1 MPTFIAADGTAIA
14 YHLHGSGEPVVCL
27 PGGPML
33 DSAYLGDL
41 GGLAERR
48 QLVLVDF
55 RGTGA
60 SGTPADSGTYRC
72 DRLVEDVEALRAH
85 LGLDTVDL
93 LGHSA
98 GANVAVRYA
107 ERYPGRIRRLVLIT
121 PSTMALGIETS
132 PEVRDAVVRL
142 RADEPWFAAA
152 AAGWANIRDG
162 NATDADWEVTTPFA
176 FGRWDEVARA
186 VDAASKV
193 RRNDEAAAV
202 FRSEGAFDP
211 EATCAGLAALDVP
224 VLVVAGEMDWA
235 ACPPVV
241 GEVARLFGD
250 STFVVLDGAG
260 HYPWLDDPGRF
271 VAVVS
276 EFLESAG
283 GGAGTQT

>member
-1 MPTFIAADGTAIA
+1 MPTFAAADGTEIA
-14 YHLHGSGEPVVCL
+14 YHLHGSGEPTICL

-41 GGLAERR
+41 GGLAEGR

-107 ERYPGRIRRLVLIT
+107 ERYPGRIGRLVLIT
-121 PSTMALGIETS
+121 PSTMAVGIETS

-152 AAGWANIRDG
+152 AAGWANIRAG
-162 NATDADWEVTTPFA
+162 NASDADWEVTAPFA
-176 FGRWDEVARA
+176 FGRWDEAARA
-186 VDAASKV
+186 VDAATKM

-202 FRSEGAFDP
+202 FRSAGAFDP
-211 EATCAGLAALDVP
+211 AATRAGLVTLDAP
-224 VLVVAGEMDWA
+224 VLVVAGEVDWT
-235 ACPPVV
+235 ACPPVAQ
-241 GEVARLFGD
+241 EVAALFPN
-250 STFVVLDGAG
+250 STFVVLAVAG
-260 HYPWLDDPGRF
+260 HYPWLDDPVRF
-271 VAVVS
+271 VATVS
-276 EFLESAG
+276 AFLESAG
-283 GGAGTQT
+283 GGAGT

>member
-1 MPTFIAADGTAIA
+1 MPTFTAADGTVIA
-14 YHLHGSGEPVVCL
+14 YHLRGSGEPTLCL

-48 QLVLVDF
+48 QLVLLDF

-60 SGTPADSGTYRC
+60 SGTPADPGTYRC

-142 RADEPWFAAA
+142 RVDEPWFAAA
-152 AAGWANIRDG
+152 AAGWANIRAG
-162 NATDADWEVTTPFA
+162 NATDADWAVTTPFA
-176 FGRWDEVARA
+176 FGRWDDTARA
-186 VDAASKV
+186 VDAAAKA

-202 FRSEGAFDP
+202 FRSGGAFDP
-211 EATCAGLAALDVP
+211 AATRAGLAEFDAP
-224 VLVVAGEMDWA
+224 VLVVAGEVDWA

-241 GEVARLFGD
+241 EEVAALFRD
-250 STFVVLDGAG
+250 STFAVLAGAG
-260 HYPWLDDPGRF
+260 HYPWLDDPARF
-271 VAVVS
+271 VATAS
-276 EFLESAG
+276 AFLDSAG
-283 GGAGTQT
+283 GGAGT